1 MDCTFKT
8 DDGKFNFR
16 VGALIKDEKNDAD
29 NGKCGDSMDANV
41 VNCANCV
48 RGRILM
54 VRNPAE
60 RPNVWYS
67 VGGRVQYGETLE
79 EAVLRE
85 LKEETGL
92 TCEVER
98 LCAIHENFFTAN
110 DGTPYHEISGD
121 FLVKMTDELR
131 AIKTGQLTTGGPKGE
146 YLEWIDLNDLAGKT
160 IFPNFF
166 TTVDFSKET
175 GVLHFIK
182 RGDDTEFLA
191 K

>member
-8 DDGKFNFR
+8 DEGKFNFR
-16 VGALIKDEKNDAD
+16 VGGLIKDYA
-29 NGKCGDSMDANV
+29 NGGQ
-41 VNCANCV
+41 
-48 RGRILM
+48 GRILM

-85 LKEETGL
+85 LKEETGF

-110 DGTPYHEISGD
+110 DGTPYHEISGY

-131 AIKTGQLTTGGPKGE
+131 AIKTGQLTSGGPKGE

-175 GVLHFIK
+175 GVLHFVK
-182 RGDDTEFLA
+182 RGNDTEFLA

>member
-8 DDGKFNFR
+8 DEGKFNFR
-16 VGALIKDEKNDAD
+16 VGALIKD
-29 NGKCGDSMDANV
+29 NGNGGQ
-41 VNCANCV
+41 
-48 RGRILM
+48 GRILM

-85 LKEETGL
+85 LKEETGF

-98 LCAIHENFFTAN
+98 LCALHENFFTAN
-110 DGTPYHEISGD
+110 DGTPYHEISGY

-131 AIKTGQLTTGGPKGE
+131 TEYEKASAFLKKSPLEISNSLT
-146 YLEWIDLNDLAGKT
+146 
-160 IFPNFF
+160 F
-166 TTVDFSKET
+166 
-175 GVLHFIK
+175 
-182 RGDDTEFLA
+182 
-191 K
+191 

>member
-8 DDGKFNFR
+8 DEGKFNFR
-16 VGALIKDEKNDAD
+16 VGALIKDYENSGCGVAQA
-29 NGKCGDSMDANV
+29 GDSKP
-41 VNCANCV
+41 V

-85 LKEETGL
+85 LKEETGF

-110 DGTPYHEISGD
+110 DGTPYHEISGY

-131 AIKTGQLTTGGPKGE
+131 AIKSGQLTSGGPNGE

-175 GVLHFIK
+175 SVLHFVK
-182 RGDDTEFLA
+182 RGDNTEICV